1 MTDVPSWF
9 VPDEPVEEQT
19 PDWFVPDTQ
28 ETPDWFTPDEP
39 TEKSLRTVPQGV
51 KVGTYTQDDLSEN
64 AALYNPIATY
74 MKDRYGLQAV
84 ERKSREEIVDM
95 FLNER
100 RGNAA
105 GNFVRLGSNVDYL
118 MNAKED
124 PERLKIAGDAYAIY
138 EGMAGIFSDQAS
150 WSEMGEGIKDYTR
163 SVLLDPINVVG
174 GALGKAAGGT
184 ALKAGARTIEKAAHQ
199 EVANQ
204 LVKGA
209 TREAAEAAG
218 AEVLRKSIKQASTQN
233 AADVAHFAATISAN
247 KGVQRVLTKAGMAEV
262 TTAAFADAIINAGAE
277 TLYQRSLIQT
287 GVQDEMNKSAV
298 GLAALGALAIG
309 GVQAVRVG
317 TRGFSNTALL
327 SETVE
332 KTTNAQIAK
341 QMKKSLSEYLKAD
354 ALEET
359 AWAKKVAD
367 GKEIT
372 DADSDFFIDLLLG
385 VSDEEGNV
393 LMKGLAQT
401 MQEGGHFYVKRS
413 EDDKISNWLADF
425 LRDMSQDDINEI
437 IDGVQ
442 TGLGRE
448 IEGLSGMSPDDF
460 ANAFAKKINS
470 SARNMNSVMQVSKR
484 MNTRLADMKLEDFMN
499 TALELDEIN
508 IPGIDKSKWEGSGPI
523 TSNITEVQN
532 KFIRSLVSHPS
543 TSALNLVGYG
553 TAASI
558 DITTDLLVAT
568 YGMSRG
574 MLKSILGMQ
583 KAGLKDREA
592 ATQLLLASKDRIK
605 FALDPDMTYAAYMSA
620 MERQTGAL
628 GELTRTLSGGVD
640 VSYSL
645 KNASS
650 LGGRGGQAQGHLD
663 SYINGIQTATF
674 VHAQDA
680 LTKSQ
685 EYVGQMNKM
694 IREHFKMSWNEFYNH
709 PDAIRIMASKEYKQL
724 EANAVAKTLENTFSK
739 SYKGGTPLG
748 EIAGMIEDARNIP
761 GLGFMIPFGRFFNN
775 TIDFGVKNA
784 PALPMGIIAKASGK
798 YKDVPME
805 KMVAHY
811 AVSTGLVYSLMQ
823 NEDEKRRQGLGLYDS
838 VVDGEIVN
846 QQYDY
851 PLSMFIAAAR
861 VASYNAAGEEVPQD
875 IIEQIG
881 KDFFGGSLT
890 RNLTDTGKI
899 VVDLGVS
906 ILKGELEEAGVD
918 ATQLAS
924 DIGAQA
930 LSGFLRHLEPVDT
943 ALGMAQ
949 GRDQR
954 PRDVA
959 QGNKFVGDS
968 LRYIDNTVALLT
980 GDVAPLKVS
989 SYAGVMDAQSTKNL
1003 GVRVVHL
1010 RNTQRLMN
1018 MIGEAQWMINSG
1030 LSKEKRLIIPEAVN
1044 EYQRFVFEAAEEWAT
1059 KKMSNPA
1066 YRAMS
1071 QEQQRVLWEDEMAK
1085 IKKDARFLLVAQYNG
1100 PQDTLGLQYN
1110 LMGKFKVE
1118 QIDEGIETLGLDKTI
1133 GELTN
1138 FELHN
1143 LERWLESRDY
1153 MLRMSIPRE
1162 AYE

>member
-1 MTDVPSWF
+1 MTDVPSWAT
-9 VPDEPVEEQT
+9 PVETQIPEWAT
-19 PDWFVPDTQ
+19 PSSQENVPEWAT
-28 ETPDWFTPDEP
+28 P
-39 TEKSLRTVPQGV
+39 TETTTPLRTVPQGV
-51 KVGTYTQDDLSEN
+51 KVGTYTQDDLSSN
-64 AALYNPIATY
+64 SSLYNPIATY

-233 AADVAHFAATISAN
+233 AADVAHFAATVSAN

-287 GVQDEMNKSAV
+287 GVQEEMNKSAV

-317 TRGFSNTALL
+317 TRGFSNTALQ
-327 SETVE
+327 SEVVE
-332 KTTNAQIAK
+332 RTSSAQIAK
-341 QMKKSLSEYLKAD
+341 QMRKSLSEYLQAD
-354 ALEET
+354 TLEET

-367 GKEIT
+367 GKELT

-448 IEGLSGMSPDDF
+448 IDGLNGMTPDDF

-484 MNTRLADMKLEDFMN
+484 MNTRLVDMNLEDFMN

-508 IPGIDKSKWEGSGPI
+508 IPGVDKSKWQGKGPVAA
-523 TSNITEVQN
+523 NITEVQN

-553 TAASI
+553 TAATLDVS
-558 DITTDLLVAT
+558 TDVLMALYT
-568 YGMSRG
+568 GGRG
-574 MLKSILGMQ
+574 TLKSVLGMQ
-583 KAGLKDREA
+583 KAGLTDRQA
-592 ATQLLLASKDRIK
+592 SLQLLRASKDRLK

-650 LGGRGGQAQGHLD
+650 LGGRGGQAQGVLD

-674 VHAQDA
+674 VHAQDS

-694 IREHFKMSWNEFYNH
+694 LRQHFGMSWNEFYNH
-709 PDAIRIMASKEYKQL
+709 PDAIKIMASKEYKQL
-724 EANAVAKTLENTFSK
+724 EANAVTKTLENTFSK
-739 SYKGGTPLG
+739 SYKDGSPIG

-761 GLGFMIPFGRFFNN
+761 GLGFMVPFGRFFNN
-775 TIDFGVKNA
+775 TIDFGIKNA
-784 PALPMGIIAKASGK
+784 PIVPMGLLAKLSGR
-798 YKDVPME
+798 YKDESWE

-811 AVSTGLVYSLMQ
+811 AVASGLVYSLAQ

-838 VVDGEIVN
+838 RFDGEVVS

-861 VASYNAAGEEVPQD
+861 VYSYNVAGEEVPDD

-890 RNLTDTGKI
+890 RNLTDTGSI
-899 VVDLGVS
+899 VVDLGAS
-906 ILKGELEEAGVD
+906 MLKGELEAAGID
-918 ATQLAS
+918 ASRLGK
-924 DIGAQA
+924 DITAQA
-930 LSGFLRHLEPVDT
+930 LSGFIRHLEPLDT
-943 ALGMAQ
+943 AFGLAQ

-980 GDVAPLKVS
+980 GDVNPLKVS

-1003 GVRVVHL
+1003 GVRVTHL

-1044 EYQRFVFEAAEEWAT
+1044 EYQRLVFQSAEEWAT
-1059 KKMSNPA
+1059 KKMSNPDF
-1066 YRAMS
+1066 RAMT
-1071 QEQQRVLWEDEMAK
+1071 QEQQRVLWEDELSK
-1085 IKKDARFLLVAQYNG
+1085 IKDQAKFLLIAQYDG
-1100 PQDTLGLQYN
+1100 PQDTLGLQYE
-1110 LMGKFKVE
+1110 LMGKHSVE
-1118 QIDEGIETLGLDKTI
+1118 DIDEGIETLGLDKTI